1 MITIFGIRNCDTVK
15 KALKWSE
22 EQGFSH
28 QFHDF
33 RKSPLSVG
41 TVADWLAAVGPD
53 ILINRR
59 GTTYRKLDDDN
70 KRILE
75 GNGAAALLAEQPTL
89 MKRPIF
95 ETDGNYVVG
104 FKEAEKEAVLALVK

>member
-1 MITIFGIRNCDTVK
+1 VITIYGIRNCDTVK

-33 RKSPLSVG
+33 RKSPLSAD
-41 TVADWLAAVGPD
+41 TVAGWLAAVGPD

-59 GTTYRKLDDDN
+59 GTTYRKLEEDAKQALEDD
-70 KRILE
+70 
-75 GNGAAALLAEQPTL
+75 GAAALLAEQPTL

-95 ETDGNYVVG
+95 EMNGRYVVG
-104 FKEAEKEAVLALVK
+104 FKDAEKEAVLALVK